1 MCGFFISPSSFDQI
15 KANFLFDK
23 YIAYRGVLPKKELV
37 CNQYNFKFSRLPIVD
52 VDSYQNQPYQY
63 KNHVLVFNGELYN
76 YQDLRELLEKKHQ
89 LQFTT
94 KSDVEVFLKGFI
106 TLGPKEF
113 FKIAC
118 GMWAYVI
125 NDKLG
130 NFYWGRDEYGIKP
143 LFFMKKSD
151 KLFFSSS
158 QPALLESFDN
168 YKLNNNILRRFIV
181 TGFQDPNSFSFY
193 ENCDLVQP
201 GNCYYFNYQ
210 NKEIEKEIYLFSDK
224 KILDKSLREV
234 VDEVIISQYPKEVNS
249 SIALSGGL
257 DSSIILHVLSKN
269 NLNFASLSLDLLN
282 SKKEKSLIFQTIK
295 QYKKQHQFIK
305 TESSELLNSCKEI
318 IFNFGQPLRSC
329 QPLHQ
334 YSLRKVASQCNSK
347 VFFTGDGS
355 DEIFGGYTQG
365 FFFFLKQLID
375 EGAKENQIINKLN
388 DFKDLINFNDEFPKD
403 DIKKLIEIKTNIFNQ
418 DQTWQKIFRNEKF
431 TLPETP
437 KDLKSYCD
445 FRLFRHPM
453 PYWLMTEDILS
464 LVNGIETRIPFL
476 DQRIVYKSKFLEK
489 EKFYLKGKNKYPLR
503 KSFSDLPDHIL
514 NCKNKFP
521 RPSDTTE
528 FIFENEI
535 SDYIEKFLRSENFKE
550 LFQINHD
557 YFLEVFKF
565 DKDKKCSL
573 RADNWFRILT
583 SYIFLNK

>member
-15 KANFLFDK
+15 KANFLFEK

-37 CNQYNFKFSRLPIVD
+37 FNHYNFKFSRLPIVD
-52 VDSYQNQPYQY
+52 VGSYQNQPYQY

-76 YQDLRELLEKKHQ
+76 YQNIRQLLEKKYKV
-89 LQFTT
+89 QFTSKT
-94 KSDVEVFLKGFI
+94 DVEVFLKGFL
-106 TLGPKEF
+106 TLGPKKF

-125 NDKLG
+125 SDKLG
-130 NFYWGRDEYGIKP
+130 NFFWGRDEYGIKP
-143 LFFMKKSD
+143 LFFMKKNYE
-151 KLFFSSS
+151 LFFSSS
-158 QPALLESFDN
+158 QPALLETFDN
-168 YKLNNNILRRFIV
+168 HKLNKNILRRFIV

-193 ENCDLVQP
+193 DNCELVKP
-201 GNCYYFNYQ
+201 GNCYYFNYDK
-210 NKEIEKEIYLFSDK
+210 KEIQKEICLFSDE

-234 VDEVIISQYPKEVNS
+234 VDEAIISQYPKEVNS

-257 DSSIILHVLSKN
+257 DSSIILHVLSRN
-269 NLNFASLSLDLLN
+269 NLKFTSFSLDLLN

-329 QPLHQ
+329 QPLNQ
-334 YSLRKVASQCNSK
+334 YSLRKVALQYNSK

-375 EGAKENQIINKLN
+375 KGTKENLIRNKLF
-388 DFKDLINFNDEFPKD
+388 DFKDLINLKDEFLKE
-403 DIKKLIEIKTNIFNQ
+403 DIKKLIERKTNIFNQ
-418 DQTWQKIFRNEKF
+418 DLTWQNIFKKEEF
-431 TLPETP
+431 TLPKTP
-437 KDLKSYCD
+437 EDLKSYCD
-445 FRLFRHPM
+445 FRLFIHPM

-476 DQRIVYKSKFLEK
+476 DQRIVYKSKFLER
-489 EKFYLKGKNKYPLR
+489 ENFYFNGKNKYHLR
-503 KSFSDLPDHIL
+503 NSFSDLPDHIK

-535 SDYIEKFLRSENFKE
+535 SDSIEKFLKSDDFKE

-557 YFLEVFKF
+557 FFLEVFKS
-565 DKDKKCSL
+565 DKDRKCSL
-573 RADNWFRILT
+573 RSDNWFRILS
-583 SYIFLNK
+583 SYLFLNK